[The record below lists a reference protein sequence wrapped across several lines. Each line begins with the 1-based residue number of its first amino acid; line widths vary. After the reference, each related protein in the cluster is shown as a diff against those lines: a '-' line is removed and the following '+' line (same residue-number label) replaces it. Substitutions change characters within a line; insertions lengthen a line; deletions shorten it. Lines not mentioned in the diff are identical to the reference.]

1 MSTDKNLLTLANK
14 IYSIFYQDK
23 EIKSIEELFSDK
35 IYLDIIGNFLPNIQE
50 EISPGKTDEEKIETL
65 SLLLS
70 LLSKLIDSEIDI
82 NPEKII
88 LEHDKKSA
96 QNFLEILLEITMSLI
111 NSGAEFEE
119 EEDELEERKMN
130 ISDPGMKYDEESVE
144 SLRLGRDKN
153 KKKEGKNKDKDKIN
167 IKDDIEGFDKEKSQ
181 SGENLIFN
189 NNDIDNDNDMEQVR
203 DSEEKKNNSRLDS
216 DTKPK
221 KDKKEI
227 NNEDNEE
234 EILRKNTDEE
244 NINIT
249 NENENENEIEV
260 NSEKKTYDIPGLL
273 GDEEEDLD
281 KSNTKSK
288 NKSKSKSNIEIDN
301 DNDNDNDLDEEE
313 FDLKKNKYDFGN
325 LNNSDYDNSS
335 INNKLAKSVPQP
347 MDKPILTNN
356 NSSEDYIDL
365 RKNKKSKDKK
375 NDDDDDD
382 FDYNYNDELEEKN
395 NSNSNSN
402 TSNMNISF
410 HSKKSKKQQII
421 DESNSNTNQKNTNKK
436 GNKENSTTNKKRKNN
451 TNTNTN
457 NNNKISSK
465 KNSRINTYKSEK
477 KNNENESQNQSQS
490 QTSSVDISKSSI
502 YTDSLKPAPN
512 PHEKSQHQSGAKKKE
527 INSRK
532 SSIKSKSKSS
542 ASSIINSEIPLD
554 TQGFK
559 FELIKELKKL
569 YGNKIG
575 KALQGPNNSY
585 SNLDLVLQEF
595 KLAKKQEKLMKK
607 NMSKNSS
614 KNVDKNS
621 ASKSNVNLSSEEP
634 ILTRDFLLKNE
645 RLLQLMLQIC
655 NQKLKNKKN
664 EQEKYVRD
672 IGQNL
677 PFMKKLKD
685 FEYKN
690 LENLIENKK
699 YFYKNN
705 NNYLEEIYFCNKL
718 YETNLQLE
726 AEKLNRELE
735 SKSMINA
742 MKLEE
747 KAKNIKDTQD
757 YYKNIIAILNEIGRR
772 EREEN
777 MRNKMN
783 EKIMYYQLNNMPKKE
798 LKKRMKMYI
807 NAIDDDFYFNN
818 TEEAET
824 NNNNIQSNQEEINK
838 ILDNNYQK

>member
-35 IYLDIIGNFLPNIQE
+35 IYLDIIGNLLPNIQE

-82 NPEKII
+82 DPVKII
-88 LEHDKKSA
+88 LEHDKKNA

-227 NNEDNEE
+227 NNEDNED

-273 GDEEEDLD
+273 GNEEEDLD

-375 NDDDDDD
+375 NDDDDD

-451 TNTNTN
+451 TNTNTNN

-621 ASKSNVNLSSEEP
+621 VSKSNVNLSSEEP

>member
-35 IYLDIIGNFLPNIQE
+35 IYLDIIGNLLPNIQE
-50 EISPGKTDEEKIETL
+50 EISPGKTDKEKIETL

-82 NPEKII
+82 DPEKII
-88 LEHDKKSA
+88 LEHDKKNA

-216 DTKPK
+216 DTKPI

-249 NENENENEIEV
+249 NENENEIEV

-451 TNTNTN
+451 TNTNTNN